1 MTNNYFKEL
10 LSEAFNTHMFMNK
23 RNHHTVNE
31 LLYCLRS
38 DARFKDMNLNISIAK
53 ANGEWWAIPTIES
66 FVDINTLGIWFDDDK
81 VEYECEEVWYDCED
95 KMTFDCITIY
105 EKEN

>member
-10 LSEAFNTHMFMNK
+10 LNEAFNTHMLMSK
-23 RNHHTVNE
+23 RNQHTVNE
-31 LLYCLRS
+31 LLYCLRN

-66 FVDINTLGIWFDDDK
+66 FVDINTLSIWFDDNE
-81 VEYECEEVWYDCED
+81 VEYEREEVWCDCEN